1 MELAFIIITIFVII
15 ATININLSFS
25 VQYDILKNIGNISIR
40 LFGIPIFKSEVSLI
54 AGYFNLIRKNK
65 KVLQIKVDINDKNL
79 IFLNDVSSYFTKK
92 LIVTCLDSDFSVS
105 GYDPA
110 TVSIFAGYI
119 TVIEGVIR
127 SYIACKSPDTTISN
141 NISVKF
147 KESGFQFKIKANVII
162 TLFDFVW
169 AIIRAT
175 IKRSVYGK
183 AKVRRNSQ
191 FNY

>member
-1 MELAFIIITIFVII
+1 MELIFIIITIFVVIV
-15 ATININLSFS
+15 TININLSFCI
-25 VQYDILKNIGNISIR
+25 QYDILKNIGKVSIK
-40 LFGIPIFKSEVSLI
+40 LFGIPIFKSDVSLI

-65 KVLQIKVDINDKNL
+65 KVLQIKVDINDQNL
-79 IFLNDVSSYFTKK
+79 IFLNDVGSYFTKK
-92 LIVTCLDSDFSVS
+92 LIVTYFGSEFYIS

-110 TVSIFAGYI
+110 VVSVFSGYI
-119 TVIEGVIR
+119 MAIEGIIR
-127 SYIACKSPDTTISN
+127 AYISCKSPDTIIAN
-141 NISVKF
+141 NIKTKF
-147 KESGFQFKIKANVII
+147 NNNGFKFKIKANVLIA
-162 TLFDFVW
+162 LFDFVW